1 MSKVCPKCGMLN
13 AEDRSV
19 CSNCGTVLPELAQAA
34 PQAQPIPTP
43 TKPYTVPNQPV
54 PVPAPVPLYAPTQS
68 LPKKRYGIVQTVS
81 GILNVLA
88 WVSLVLG
95 ILGGLLG
102 GIFGMGSM
110 FRDNVGAGIFGGLA
124 GIVAGVFLGLVWF
137 VIFKYSAEFI
147 HLCID
152 IEENTRHTA
161 ELLEK
166 MQK

>member
-19 CSNCGTVLPELAQAA
+19 CTNCGTVLPLPAQVA
-34 PQAQPIPTP
+34 PQGQPIPAP
-43 TKPYTVPNQPV
+43 TKSYPSPNQPT
-54 PVPAPVPLYAPTQS
+54 PVPLYPPVQS
-68 LPKKRYGIVQTVS
+68 LPKKRYGILRTVS

-88 WVSLVLG
+88 WVSLIFG

-110 FRDNVGAGIFGGLA
+110 FRDNIG
-124 GIVAGVFLGLVWF
+124 AGVFGVLLGIVGGVILGVVWF
-137 VIFKYSAEFI
+137 VVFKYSAEFI
-147 HLCID
+147 HLGID

>member
-13 AEDRSV
+13 AEDRVV
-19 CSNCGTVLPELAQAA
+19 CTNCGTVLPLTAPAAAQAQVVPA
-34 PQAQPIPTP
+34 PTQA
-43 TKPYTVPNQPV
+43 YTAPNQAV
-54 PVPAPVPLYAPTQS
+54 PIPVPLYAPAQS
-68 LPKKRYGIVQTVS
+68 MPKKRYGVLRTVS

-88 WVSLVLG
+88 WVSLAFG

-102 GIFGMGSM
+102 GLFGMGSM
-110 FRDNVGAGIFGGLA
+110 FRDNAAG
-124 GIVAGVFLGLVWF
+124 AGVFGALLGIVGGAILGVIWF
-137 VIFKYSAEFI
+137 MILKYSAEFI
-147 HLCID
+147 QLAID